1 LPHLA
6 RYNILSSASC
16 MSASLFKNPEDSSLI

>member
-16 MSASLFKNPEDSSLI
+16 MNASLFKNPEDSSLI